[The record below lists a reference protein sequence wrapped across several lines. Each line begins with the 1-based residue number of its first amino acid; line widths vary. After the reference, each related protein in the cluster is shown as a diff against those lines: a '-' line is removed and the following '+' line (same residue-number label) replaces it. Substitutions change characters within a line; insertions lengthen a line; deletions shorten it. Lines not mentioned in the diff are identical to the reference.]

1 MKYLGSFLI
10 PLAAAIGLWF
20 GGVCAWVTVLF
31 VFIGIPLLDALF
43 GRDRKNMDPESEK
56 DLSKST
62 LHNLMLYAHL
72 PLQISLI
79 GLLGWVWA
87 KPDIPLW
94 VRIGWILSVALSTGG
109 IGITVA
115 HELIHRRT
123 VAERWIGRLLLMT
136 VMYMH
141 FAIEHVR
148 GHHAKVGTGDDP
160 ATARQG
166 INVYRFMWLTIPAQ
180 FRSAWKLESARLQK
194 QQWRFWSW
202 RNEMLLFGL
211 LQISWLVILGFTF
224 GIAFIPIYLTV
235 ALVSVALLEMINYVE
250 HYGLE
255 RIQLTTGRYEAVK
268 EHHSWNSDHRISRAL
283 LFELTRHSDHH
294 LVATRPYQ
302 ILRSFEKAP
311 ELPSGYPGMLLLT
324 LVPPLWFSVMDPKVE
339 QARRLAV
346 QAPSASEID
355 G

>member
-10 PLAAAIGLWF
+10 PLTAAIGLWY
-20 GGVCAWVTVLF
+20 GGICAWVTVLI
-31 VFIGIPLLDALF
+31 VFFGIPLLDGLF
-43 GRDRKNMDPESEK
+43 GRDRKNMDAASEK
-56 DLSKST
+56 DLSKSI

-79 GLLGWVWA
+79 CLLGCVWA
-87 KPDIPLW
+87 KPDISTW
-94 VRIGWILSVALSTGG
+94 VRAGWILSVALSTGG

-123 VAERWIGRLLLMT
+123 AAERWIGRLLLLT

-166 INVYRFMWLTIPAQ
+166 MNVYRFMLFTIPAQ
-180 FRSAWKLESARLQK
+180 YKSAWMLESARLQK
-194 QQWRFWSW
+194 HQWQVWSW

-211 LQISWLVILGFTF
+211 LQSLWLVMLGFAF
-224 GIAFIPIYLTV
+224 GLAFVPIYLIV

-302 ILRSFEKAP
+302 ILRSFDKAP

-339 QARRLAV
+339 QARRSAA
-346 QAPSASEID
+346 QAIATSEID

>member
-10 PLAAAIGLWF
+10 PLTAAVGLWY
-20 GGVCAWVTVLF
+20 GGICAWVTVLI
-31 VFIGIPLLDALF
+31 VFLGIPLLDGLF
-43 GRDRKNMDPESEK
+43 GRDRSNMDPAREK
-56 DLSKST
+56 DLSKSA

-72 PLQISLI
+72 PIQIGLI
-79 GLLGWVWA
+79 CLLGWVWN
-87 KPDIPLW
+87 KPDVPLI
-94 VRIGWILSVALSTGG
+94 VRVGWILSVALSTGG

-123 VAERWIGRLLLMT
+123 AAERWIGRLLLLT

-148 GHHAKVGTGDDP
+148 GHHAKVGTSDDP

-166 INVYRFMWLTIPAQ
+166 MNVYHFMWLTIPAQ
-180 FRSAWKLESARLQK
+180 LLSAWRLESARLQK
-194 QQWRFWSW
+194 HQCRVWNW
-202 RNEMLLFGL
+202 RNEMLLFAL
-211 LQISWLVILGFTF
+211 LQICWLVILGVAF
-224 GIAFIPIYLTV
+224 GLNFIPVYLAV

-255 RIQLTTGRYEAVK
+255 RIQLASGRYEAVK

-302 ILRSFEKAP
+302 VLRSFEKAP

-339 QARRLAV
+339 QARRSSVQTLA
-346 QAPSASEID
+346 STETD